1 MRSIQMSFLGGTPEE
16 QPERYKASSAL
27 TYVEQ
32 VRAPVLIL
40 TGRNDHR
47 SPAGPIELYEQKLKE
62 QGKAIEVVWFDAG
75 HISSALQTELGITYQ
90 EHELRFAARVLGQP
104 LP

>member
-1 MRSIQMSFLGGTPEE
+1 
-16 QPERYKASSAL
+16 
-27 TYVEQ
+27 
-32 VRAPVLIL
+32 
-40 TGRNDHR
+40 
-47 SPAGPIELYEQKLKE
+47 
-62 QGKAIEVVWFDAG
+62 VVWFDAG